1 MNDERKTLW
10 GGHLIQNPAQQNVQ
24 FCAGRDVR
32 EVPMADEIL
41 LPFDIWTNRAHCIML
56 EQCGLIQGTHLTGIL
71 NGLRELEDS
80 IEKGTF
86 RLKPELEDVHTNV
99 EVFVSEAQGADAGG
113 RMHIGRS
120 RNDQSACDMRLYLRS
135 RAIGLFEEVKNF
147 AETLLG
153 LAEEHT
159 GTVMPGFTHYQ
170 PAMITS
176 WGHWLCAYVQGLC
189 RDLERLGFTLRL
201 VNRNPLGAA
210 AGFGSSW
217 PLNRELTTELLGFDR
232 VESNSLDC
240 IVSRWENEAQLAH
253 AFSMLMNRLSVIS
266 QDLIILSLPYLKMV
280 RIDDGFVT
288 GSSIMPQKK
297 NPDFAEVIRSKAA
310 FVQGQLQSLL
320 GIQKGALSG
329 YNRDTQWT
337 KYLIM
342 DVVRECED
350 APGILREVYRTL
362 EVDMDAM
369 RRHCQSGF
377 MNAVDLAD
385 LLCREN
391 GLAFR
396 EAHNIIARAVKL
408 SSESGSISADSLKK
422 AFQESGRDPQELPE
436 NIEAYQNPTTLI
448 EARKHTGSPSPEQ
461 VRSQIGALHEELES
475 ISKPMI
481 EISSRAENAWQRCRN
496 VNPG

>member
-1 MNDERKTLW
+1 MNEERKTLW
-10 GGHLIQNPAQQNVQ
+10 GGHLIQNPAQQNVR

-32 EVPMADEIL
+32 ELPMADELL

-56 EQCGLIQGTHLTGIL
+56 EKCRLIQTDHLKNIL
-71 NGLRELEDS
+71 KGLEQLETS
-80 IEKGTF
+80 IEKDAF
-86 RLKPELEDVHTNV
+86 KLNPELEDVHTNV
-99 EVFVSEAQGADAGG
+99 EVFVSEMQGADAGG

-120 RNDQSACDMRLYLRS
+120 RNDQSACDTRLYLRS
-135 RAIGLFEEVKNF
+135 RSIALFEEVKNLG
-147 AETLLG
+147 ETLLVM
-153 LAEEHT
+153 AEEHCE
-159 GTVMPGFTHYQ
+159 TVMPGFTHYQ

-189 RDLERLGFTLRL
+189 RDLERLGFTLNL

-210 AGFGSSW
+210 AAFGTSW
-217 PLNRELTTELLGFDR
+217 PLDRELTTKLLGFER
-232 VESNSLDC
+232 LETNSLDC

-253 AFSMLMNRLSVIS
+253 AFSMLMNRLSVMS
-266 QDLIILSLPYLKMV
+266 QDLIVLSLPYLKMLRV
-280 RIDDGFVT
+280 NDAFVT

-310 FVQGQLQSLL
+310 FAQGQRQSLL

-329 YNRDTQWT
+329 YNRDTQLT

-350 APGILREVYRTL
+350 APGILSEVYRTL
-362 EVDMDAM
+362 EVDADAM
-369 RRHCQSGF
+369 KKHCQTGF

-385 LLCREN
+385 LLCREC

-408 SSESGSISADSLKK
+408 SSDTGFISLESLKQAFLESGHD
-422 AFQESGRDPQELPE
+422 SGRLPE
-436 NIEAYQNPTTLI
+436 NIAEFQDPSTLI
-448 EARKHTGSPSPEQ
+448 QARNHTGSPAPEQ
-461 VRSQIGALHEELES
+461 VQGQIKTMKEELEQLAL
-475 ISKPMI
+475 PMNHA
-481 EISSRAENAWQRCRN
+481 SQRAEKAWLRCRN
-496 VNPG
+496 EIPA